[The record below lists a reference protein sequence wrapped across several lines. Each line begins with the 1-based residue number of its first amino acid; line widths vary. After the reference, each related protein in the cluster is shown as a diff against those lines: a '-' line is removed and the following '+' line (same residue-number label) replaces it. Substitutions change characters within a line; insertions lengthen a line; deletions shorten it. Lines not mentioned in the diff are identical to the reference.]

1 MTTYTGRVAMVDLL
15 ARRPVDVDASTAAVD
30 DINLPSGASPGAI
43 SIDPWDNY
51 AYITDSGRGSIY
63 VLDVNPDSPSYNE
76 VVRTISVNATS

>member
-43 SIDPWDNY
+43 SIDPWDQGER
-51 AYITDSGRGSIY
+51 I
-63 VLDVNPDSPSYNE
+63 
-76 VVRTISVNATS
+76 